1 MSKVVIIGAGPAGL
15 TLGCYLARAGMSP
28 LIVERAV
35 HPRAHVGES
44 LMPATIRILRE
55 IGFLDVVESSDFV
68 RSYGVAYHPREGGQ
82 IDIAYGEFPQEG
94 VLQDHSYHAE
104 RARFD
109 LMLMK
114 YAEGLGC
121 RVLAGAQVRE
131 VVFEGERATGVFVD
145 AGGHALHLPAD
156 LVVDA
161 SGRAALLGHQLEMR
175 RTDGELDQFA
185 LHGWFTGVD
194 RGKRRTA
201 SYTHIHFL
209 EGPRQWAWQV
219 PVTEDMTSIGVVSDR
234 EAFRASG
241 MEVEDFFFRSVRT
254 GPALAKAVRNAGPI
268 YGIKGEVNYSYEV
281 ERLCGDGWLIL
292 GDAARFVDPVF
303 SSGVFVAMQ
312 SAQLASVR
320 ILEAAVAGDFGRE
333 RLLPY
338 EEKMKAGAAI
348 LDEFIRLY
356 YKLLPAF
363 THFVQS
369 NDHRLGVLRLLQG
382 EVYNRDEAPVL
393 AEMRRFVEEV
403 ERSVDHP
410 LRAQLAEA
418 GLERRAPSAGNSP

>member
-1 MSKVVIIGAGPAGL
+1 MSDVVIVGGGPAGL

-55 IGFLDVVESSDFV
+55 IGFIDVVEGSDFV
-68 RSYGVAYHPREGGQ
+68 RSYGVAYHPREGRQ
-82 IDIAYGEFPQEG
+82 VDIAYREFPQEG

-104 RARFD
+104 RSRFD

-121 RVLAGAQVRE
+121 RILSGAQVRE
-131 VVFEGERATGVFVD
+131 VVFEGERATGVLVD
-145 AGGHALHLPAD
+145 AGGHDLRVPAD

-175 RTDGELDQFA
+175 TPNRELDQFA

-194 RGKRRTA
+194 RGKRRTS
-201 SYTHIHFL
+201 SYTHVFFL

-234 EAFRASG
+234 AAFRASG
-241 MEVEDFFFRSVRT
+241 MEVEDFFSESMRT
-254 GPALAKAVRNAGPI
+254 SPALAKAVRGADPI

-320 ILEAAVAGDFGRE
+320 ILEGAEAGDFSRE
-333 RLLPY
+333 RLVPY
-338 EEKMKAGAAI
+338 EERMKGGAAI
-348 LDEFIRLY
+348 LDEFIRLFY
-356 YKLLPAF
+356 RLLPAF
-363 THFVQS
+363 IHFVQS
-369 NDHRLGVLRLLQG
+369 DDHRLGVLRLLQG
-382 EVYNRDEAPVL
+382 EVYNRNEAPVL
-393 AEMRRFVEEV
+393 AEIRRFVETV
-403 ERSVDHP
+403 ER
-410 LRAQLAEA
+410 LAA
-418 GLERRAPSAGNSP
+418 T

>member
-1 MSKVVIIGAGPAGL
+1 
-15 TLGCYLARAGMSP
+15 
-28 LIVERAV
+28 
-35 HPRAHVGES
+35 
-44 LMPATIRILRE
+44 MPATLRILRE
-55 IGFLDVVESSDFV
+55 IGFLGVVEASDFV
-68 RSYGVAYHPREGGQ
+68 RSHGVAYHPSEGGQ
-82 IDIAYGEFPQEG
+82 IDIAYREFPQEG
-94 VLQDHSYHAE
+94 VFQDHSYHAE
-104 RARFD
+104 RSRFD

-121 RVLAGAQVRE
+121 RILAGAQVRE
-131 VVFEGERATGVFVD
+131 VVFEGEKATGVLVD
-145 AGGHALHLPAD
+145 AGGNDLHVAAD

-175 RTDGELDQFA
+175 RGNRELDQFA
-185 LHGWFTGVD
+185 LHGWFAGVD

-201 SYTHIHFL
+201 SYTHVYFL

-234 EAFRASG
+234 DSFKASG
-241 MEVEDFFFRSVRT
+241 MEVEAFFAQSIRT
-254 GPALAKAVRNAGPI
+254 SPALAKAVRKADPI
-268 YGIKGEVNYSYEV
+268 HGIKGEVNYSYEV

-312 SAQLASVR
+312 SAQLASVP
-320 ILEAAVAGDFGRE
+320 ILEGAEAGGFGRE
-333 RLLPY
+333 RLMPY
-338 EEKMKAGAAI
+338 EERMKAGAAI

-356 YKLLPAF
+356 YKLLPVF

-382 EVYNRDEAPVL
+382 EIYNRHEAPVL
-393 AEMRRFVEEV
+393 AEMRQFVEEV
-403 ERSVDHP
+403 ERSEDHP
-410 LRAQLAEA
+410 LRAQLVD
-418 GLERRAPSAGNSP
+418 R

>member
-1 MSKVVIIGAGPAGL
+1 MSEVVIVGAGPAGL
-15 TLGCYLARAGMSP
+15 TLGCYLARAGMRP
-28 LIVERAV
+28 LIVERAI

-44 LMPATIRILRE
+44 LMPATIRVLRE
-55 IGFLDVVESSDFV
+55 IGFIGVVEGSDFV
-68 RSYGVAYHPREGGQ
+68 RSYGVAYHPPEGGQ
-82 IDIAYGEFPQEG
+82 IDIAYREFPQEG
-94 VLQDHSYHAE
+94 VLQEHTYHAE
-104 RARFD
+104 RSRFD

-121 RVLAGAQVRE
+121 RILAGAQVRK
-131 VVFEGERATGVFVD
+131 VVFEGEKATGVLVD
-145 AGGHALHLPAD
+145 AGGHHLHVPAD

-175 RTDGELDQFA
+175 RSDRELDQFA
-185 LHGWFTGVD
+185 LHGWFAGVD

-201 SYTHIHFL
+201 SYTHVYFL

-219 PVTEDMTSIGVVSDR
+219 PVTETMTSIGVVSDR
-234 EAFRASG
+234 SSFKASG
-241 MEVEDFFFRSVRT
+241 LSVEDFFSRSIGT
-254 GPALAKAVRNAGPI
+254 SPALAKAVRRADSLD
-268 YGIKGEVNYSYEV
+268 GITGEVNYSYHV
-281 ERLCGDGWLIL
+281 ERLCGDGWIIL

-320 ILEAAVAGDFGRE
+320 ILEGAATGDFGRA
-333 RLLPY
+333 RLVPY
-338 EEKMKAGAAI
+338 EERMKAGAAI
-348 LDEFIRLY
+348 LDDFIRLY

-363 THFVQS
+363 THFVRS

-382 EVYNRDEAPVL
+382 EVYNRHEAPVL

-403 ERSVDHP
+403 ERTADHP
-410 LRAQLAEA
+410 LRAQLA
-418 GLERRAPSAGNSP
+418 GG